1 MRFCCFAHFKEIE
14 IDRWL
19 ICSFNWSL
27 ICLSQCSPDL
37 QFEAAWALTNIA
49 SGTSNETLAVVKAG
63 AIPKFV
69 NLLRSESID
78 VAEQAVWALGN
89 IADDGVIT
97 RDEVLKYNTVEV
109 LLEILTKNQP
119 VCPVVYVI
127 VLFRFF
133 EQDFQSKTI
142 VIYFAAFTFASH
154 CLANVEL
161 MP

>member
-1 MRFCCFAHFKEIE
+1 M
-14 IDRWL
+14 
-19 ICSFNWSL
+19 S
-27 ICLSQCSPDL
+27 
-37 QFEAAWALTNIA
+37 NIA
-49 SGTSNETLAVVKAG
+49 AGTSDQTLAVVKAG
-63 AIPKFV
+63 AIPRFV
-69 NLLRSESID
+69 NLLQSAWNY
-78 VAEQAVWALGN
+78 VAEQSAWALGN
-89 IADDGVIT
+89 IAGDGAIT

-119 VCPVVYVI
+119 VCHVVYVI

-142 VIYFAAFTFASH
+142 VIYLAAFTFASH